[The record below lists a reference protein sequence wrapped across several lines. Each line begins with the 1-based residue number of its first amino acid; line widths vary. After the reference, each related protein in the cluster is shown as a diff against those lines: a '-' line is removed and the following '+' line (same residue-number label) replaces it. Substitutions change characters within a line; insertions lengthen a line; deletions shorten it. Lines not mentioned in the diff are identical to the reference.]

1 MMNRTVSFLFS
12 MIICVAMLLPANAYA
27 QPIPS
32 FQMQL
37 TNGKSF
43 SSQALSKNKPL
54 IIVYFAPDCD
64 HCLVLMDTL
73 LKKMN
78 QFKTS
83 QIILVTFKPVS
94 EVVAFEKKYG
104 ISKYPNI
111 TLGIETPIFFF
122 RQYYRVMNT
131 PFTALYDKNG
141 KLVVTYRKE
150 TPVNELAR
158 QLKQLK

>member
-1 MMNRTVSFLFS
+1 MNRTVPFLCAIF
-12 MIICVAMLLPANAYA
+12 IFLVMLLPASAFA

-43 SSQALSKNKPL
+43 SSQALLKNKPL
-54 IIVYFAPDCD
+54 IIIYFAPDCD

-78 QFKTS
+78 HFKSS
-83 QIILVTFKPVS
+83 QIILVTFKPLN

-111 TLGIETPIFFF
+111 KLGIETPIFFF

-141 KLVVTYRKE
+141 KLIVTYRKE
-150 TPVNELAR
+150 TPVNELIR
-158 QLKQLK
+158 QVKQLK

>member
-1 MMNRTVSFLFS
+1 MNRTVSFFCAV
-12 MIICVAMLLPANAYA
+12 IIFLAMLLPASAFA

-43 SSQALSKNKPL
+43 SSQALAKNKPL
-54 IIVYFAPDCD
+54 IIIYFAPDCD

-78 QFKTS
+78 QLKSS
-83 QIILVTFKPVS
+83 QIILVTFKPLN

-111 TLGIETPIFFF
+111 KLGIETPIFFF

-150 TPVNELAR
+150 TPVNELIR
-158 QLKQLK
+158 QVKQLK